1 MPRAK
6 TTASA
11 GSAKRAAPARS
22 PVEMLIVV
30 EGIGGDGRTELTV
43 TGGGIP
49 IAAASQA
56 NSARIGLA
64 LVVDQ
69 PADHVSQLLT
79 FDDRRFNR
87 LQEPRQP

>member
-1 MPRAK
+1 MLSGNTTAVPGGLREWDASLGEIPVGVESRQAWMPRAK

-43 TGGGIP
+43 TGWGNP
-49 IAAASQA
+49 D
-56 NSARIGLA
+56 RRGLA
-64 LVVDQ
+64 G
-69 PADHVSQLLT
+69 
-79 FDDRRFNR
+79 
-87 LQEPRQP
+87 E